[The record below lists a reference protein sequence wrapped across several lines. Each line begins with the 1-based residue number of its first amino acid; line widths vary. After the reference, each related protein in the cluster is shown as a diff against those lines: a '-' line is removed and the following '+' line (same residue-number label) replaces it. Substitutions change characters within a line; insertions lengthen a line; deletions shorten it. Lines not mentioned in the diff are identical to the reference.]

1 MTTYPATDEQITYLE
16 QTLTQH
22 TLYAGHYDRLWSMM
36 EAHRIDER
44 CPGDGTRIERRHAD
58 QIIAWVNRQIGI
70 DNLRPLP
77 RAGHRHTAD
86 RNGNCVTCGAEM
98 YDTSMR

>member
-1 MTTYPATDEQITYLE
+1 MTFYPATDEQITYLE

-22 TLYAGHYDRLWSMM
+22 KLYAGHYDRLSAML

-44 CPGDGTRIERRHAD
+44 CPGDGTPIERRHAD

-77 RAGHRHTAD
+77 RVGCRHRAD

-98 YDTSMR
+98 YDTSAR